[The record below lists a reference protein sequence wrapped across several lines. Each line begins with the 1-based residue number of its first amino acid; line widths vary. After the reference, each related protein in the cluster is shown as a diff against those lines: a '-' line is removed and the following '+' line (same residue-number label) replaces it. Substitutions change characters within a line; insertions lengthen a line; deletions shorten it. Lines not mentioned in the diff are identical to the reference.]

1 MKKLITIGFA
11 AGLCIGLASA
21 ASAQSVNG
29 SVNSNLGGFAAH
41 TGMNGDIH
49 SDANAKINAN
59 KHAAKGSHRSP
70 NGLYNSTLGGTATHT
85 GMNGKLH
92 SSGNKALNT
101 AK

>member
-11 AGLCIGLASA
+11 VGLFIGLASV

-29 SVNSNLGGFAAH
+29 NVNSSLGGSAA
-41 TGMNGDIH
+41 
-49 SDANAKINAN
+49 
-59 KHAAKGSHRSP
+59 
-70 NGLYNSTLGGTATHT
+70 HT

-92 SSGNKALNT
+92 SSGNKAINT